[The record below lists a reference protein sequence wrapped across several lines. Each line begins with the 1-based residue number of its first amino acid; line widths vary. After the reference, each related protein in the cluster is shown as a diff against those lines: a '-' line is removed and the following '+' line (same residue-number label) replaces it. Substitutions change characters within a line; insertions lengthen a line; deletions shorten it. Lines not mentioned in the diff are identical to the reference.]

1 LLEAAQ
7 KVGDYG
13 PMSFDPSRSADTAS
27 GSSGGGSSAAADEA
41 DEAVAAATNAYDSST
56 RASYDSGWA
65 EGVDYT
71 VQDLQALADAQNIA
85 FADRNK
91 YMGDADFVDLPMPNS
106 GIDGFPSD
114 GGLFSK
120 EYARERWAEH
130 GGETQEEVP
139 WGIPPDWDGALGPG
153 MLEDDHGTTHFVV
166 VDKDKN
172 VVSWT
177 TTIESNMGSSV
188 VVPGRGFP
196 LNNEMTDFDAT
207 AEDSEGNPNANAPQ
221 GGKMPRR
228 TALIPEERRL
238 LGGKRPRS
246 SMAPTVVLKDGEP
259 FMAIGCPGGSS
270 IIGAVSNALLGRL
283 VHELPLQTA
292 VDLPRIISK
301 NPNNAIEEPMCV
313 QWPEV
318 CAEFRSLYSTH
329 TSVSGPGTLVQAVE
343 ILPEGGMLSAADTKR
358 IDSGACGA
366 I

>member
-1 LLEAAQ
+1 
-7 KVGDYG
+7 
-13 PMSFDPSRSADTAS
+13 MSFNPTNAEDSDVPDGS
-27 GSSGGGSSAAADEA
+27 SSGGDTTGDGEA

-56 RASYDSGWA
+56 RASYESSWA
-65 EGVDYT
+65 RDVDYT
-71 VQDLQALADAQNIA
+71 TRDLQALADAQNIA

-106 GIDGFPSD
+106 GIVDFPED

-120 EYARERWAEH
+120 EYARARWRDY
-130 GGETQEEVP
+130 GGRTQEQVP
-139 WGIPPDWDGALGPG
+139 WGVPPNWDGELGAG

-172 VVSWT
+172 MVSWT

-207 AEDSEGNPNANAPQ
+207 AEDSDGLPNANAPQ

-228 TALIPEERRL
+228 TALIPEEREL
-238 LGGKRPRS
+238 FGGKRPRS
-246 SMAPTVVLKDGEP
+246 SMAPTIVLKDGEP

-301 NPNNAIEEPMCV
+301 NPSNAIETPMCV

-318 CAEFRSLYSTH
+318 CEEFQRSYPS

-343 ILPEGGMLSAADTKR
+343 LLPDGGMVSAADTRR